1 MSTQVITFC
10 SSIMNQKK
18 GDIFIAHFEQLTS
31 VSLHLGAHHRVR
43 HWEQSKVKDRG
54 SHQEATF
61 EYPAFEEDIGRDGK
75 SPWLLKTPVRFHNTS
90 PLTPPTLPKIKT
102 KKQKPYLCFRAAR
115 RNLSQSAC
123 FENSFSELY
132 L

>member
-1 MSTQVITFC
+1 MSTQVVTFC

-18 GDIFIAHFEQLTS
+18 SDIFIAHFEQLTS
-31 VSLHLGAHHRVR
+31 LSLHLGAHHRVR

-54 SHQEATF
+54 SHQVATF

-75 SPWLLKTPVRFHNTS
+75 SPWLFKTSMRFHNTS
-90 PLTPPTLPKIKT
+90 PLTPPTLPKIKKT
-102 KKQKPYLCFRAAR
+102 KPYLCFRAAR
-115 RNLSQSAC
+115 RNLSQSGC
-123 FENSFSELY
+123 FENNFSELY